1 MRHPSEG
8 VLRRLVDEPAG
19 VTDDDRAH
27 VTGCPTCLRALDG
40 ARADAQLVGSALSTS
55 GAERVDT
62 DAAWA
67 RLAATTTA
75 TTTATAT
82 ATTTTTTTV
91 RPERSRAMSRGRR
104 RWQSVVRRPAVA
116 ALAAAVLVTGAG
128 VAAANDWLPIFQTER
143 VDPVEV
149 PATELVQVPDLS
161 AYGDL
166 EITDEPDT
174 EQVADAATARERT
187 GLDVPEVAE
196 LPAGVTGEPVHLV
209 AGVVDATFTFSA
221 AKAAQA
227 AAADGEVLPPPPPGL
242 DGSAVRFE
250 AGPGVATL
258 WAQPTG
264 VPTLVVARV
273 VAPSVYSSGVP
284 FETVRDYLLSLPG
297 LPDGLADQL
306 RDLSADASTLP
317 LPVPAELVTS
327 STAEV
332 DGATA
337 TVLTSRNGAFAGVVW
352 VEDGVMTGVAGSL
365 SVDEVL
371 SVARGLR

>member
-19 VTDDDRAH
+19 VTDDERAH
-27 VTGCPTCLRALDG
+27 VATCATCLSGVDAVRTD
-40 ARADAQLVGSALSTS
+40 ARLVGAALAPAT
-55 GAERVDT
+55 ADVNT

-67 RLAATTTA
+67 RLSATTTA
-75 TTTATAT
+75 P
-82 ATTTTTTTV
+82 V
-91 RPERSRAMSRGRR
+91 RPMGAARR
-104 RWQSVVRRPAVA
+104 RWRPAVRRPAVA
-116 ALAAAVLVTGAG
+116 ALSAVVLVTGAG

-149 PATELVQVPDLS
+149 TATDLVQVPDLS

-166 EITDEPDT
+166 QITQEADP
-174 EQVADAATARERT
+174 QPVADAEAARERT
-187 GLDVPEVAE
+187 GLTLPRVGE
-196 LPAGVTGEPVHLV
+196 LPEGVTGDPAYQA
-209 AGVVDATFTFSA
+209 AGVVSGTFTFSA

-227 AAADGEVLPPPPPGL
+227 AAVEGEVLPPPPAGL
-242 DGSAVRFE
+242 DGSQLRIE
-250 AGPGVATL
+250 AGPGVAAF
-258 WAQPTG
+258 WSQPTG

-273 VAPSVYSSGVP
+273 VAPKAYSSGVP

-306 RDLSADASTLP
+306 RDLSADGGTLP
-317 LPVPAELVTS
+317 LPVPADLVTT
-327 STAEV
+327 STARVGGVE
-332 DGATA
+332 A
-337 TVLTSRNGAFAGVVW
+337 TVLTSRNGLFAGVVW

-365 SVDEVL
+365 SADELL

>member
-8 VLRRLVDEPAG
+8 ALRRLVDEPAG
-19 VTDDDRAH
+19 VTDEQRAH
-27 VTGCPTCLRALDG
+27 VAGCVTCLRALDD
-40 ARADAQLVGSALSTS
+40 ARADARLVGSALAAPTAGSI
-55 GAERVDT
+55 DT

-67 RLAATTTA
+67 RFS
-75 TTTATAT
+75 
-82 ATTTTTTTV
+82 TTTV
-91 RPERSRAMSRGRR
+91 LPDRRQAAPSPARGR
-104 RWQSVVRRPAVA
+104 WQTTLRRPAVA
-116 ALAAAVLVTGAG
+116 AVSAVVLLTGAG

-149 PATELVQVPDLS
+149 TSTDLVQVPDLS

-166 EITDEPDT
+166 EVTQGPET

-187 GLDVPEVAE
+187 GLAVPQVSE
-196 LPAGVTGEPVHLV
+196 LPEGVTGDPAYQV
-209 AGVVDATFTFSA
+209 ADVVGATFTFSA
-221 AKAAQA
+221 EKAAQA
-227 AAADGEVLPPPPPGL
+227 AAVEGEVLPPPPAGL
-242 DGSAVRFE
+242 DGSTLRLE
-250 AGPGVATL
+250 AGPGVAAL
-258 WAQPTG
+258 WSQPTG

-273 VAPSVYSSGVP
+273 VAPTVYSSGVP

-297 LPDGLADQL
+297 LPDGVADQL
-306 RDLSADASTLP
+306 RDLSGDAATLP

-327 STAEV
+327 SEADV
-332 DGATA
+332 DGAPA
-337 TVLTSRNGAFAGVVW
+337 TVLTSRDGLFAAAVW